1 MTPKEKAI
9 ELAEQFPYIM
19 KESKDCALI
28 VVNEILN
35 AHLYDLDEKQY
46 WEQVKIEIENL

>member
-1 MTPKEKAI
+1 MTPKEKAM
-9 ELAEQFPYIM
+9 ELVEQFPYSM
-19 KESKDCALI
+19 KESKDYALI

-46 WEQVKIEIENL
+46 WEQVKTEIENL